1 MPTWLAPTQVTVLP
15 VKNEYHLEY
24 AKKVDEL
31 LRSNH
36 VRTKLDD
43 SDEKLGYR
51 MRESQVMKIPYTLV
65 LGNNERDENTVT
77 YRKFGSQEKIT
88 ISLDEFM
95 TMLKDE
101 IENKK

>member
-1 MPTWLAPTQVTVLP
+1 
-15 VKNEYHLEY
+15 
-24 AKKVDEL
+24 
-31 LRSNH
+31 
-36 VRTKLDD
+36 
-43 SDEKLGYR
+43 